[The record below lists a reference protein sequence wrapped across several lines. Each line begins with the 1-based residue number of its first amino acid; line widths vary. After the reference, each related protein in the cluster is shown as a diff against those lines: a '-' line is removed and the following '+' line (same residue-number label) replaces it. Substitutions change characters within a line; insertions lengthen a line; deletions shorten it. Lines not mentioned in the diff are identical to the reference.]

1 MGLGDVG
8 GWRGVVVETR
18 TLLVILV
25 PSCEI
30 KIYYFYAATTRRD
43 GRRTPPRPT
52 AQVRDTRRADVT
64 RSEFRKKKK
73 NYYTSASWSRSSS
86 SAATENKKSVEGRI
100 KKNPIIGGLI
110 SRRARSSSSSPNLFS
125 SPYTPRTRVFI
136 GHGIAGAKSPQE
148 VVVPSRRL
156 YFYII

>member
-73 NYYTSASWSRSSS
+73 KLLYVGVVVSF
-86 SAATENKKSVEGRI
+86 VV
-100 KKNPIIGGLI
+100 IGGD
-110 SRRARSSSSSPNLFS
+110 
-125 SPYTPRTRVFI
+125 
-136 GHGIAGAKSPQE
+136 GK
-148 VVVPSRRL
+148 
-156 YFYII
+156 